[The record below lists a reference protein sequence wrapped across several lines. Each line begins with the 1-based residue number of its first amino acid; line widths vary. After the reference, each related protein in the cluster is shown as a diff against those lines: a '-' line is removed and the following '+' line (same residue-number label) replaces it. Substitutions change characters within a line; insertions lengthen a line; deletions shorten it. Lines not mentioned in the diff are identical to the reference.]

1 MVDDDDVTALA
12 PDGGD
17 DDGVARC
24 DDDGGQHEHE
34 CSHGTHV
41 HPPLPRLRQLYPAL
55 RPSCT
60 HQHMTQ
66 TKRLP
71 QITTYIKLRRVND
84 LRYFTER
91 LGTLKRGARNFV
103 EILGNLKKG

>member
-1 MVDDDDVTALA
+1 MSQCKEDITLHDMSSLLCGNVNVTFGGSLVRVVDDDDVTALA

-60 HQHMTQ
+60 QHTVCH
-66 TKRLP
+66 
-71 QITTYIKLRRVND
+71 KLSVC
-84 LRYFTER
+84 Y
-91 LGTLKRGARNFV
+91 K
-103 EILGNLKKG
+103 

>member
-55 RPSCT
+55 RPPCT
-60 HQHMTQ
+60 QHMTQ
-66 TKRLP
+66 TKRLL
-71 QITTYIKLRRVND
+71 QITTYVKLRRFTD
-84 LRYFTER
+84 LRHFTER
-91 LGTLKRGARNFV
+91 LGTLKRHFLDR
-103 EILGNLKKG
+103 LRYLKRV

>member
-24 DDDGGQHEHE
+24 DDDGGQHEYE
-34 CSHGTHV
+34 SSHGTHV

-60 HQHMTQ
+60 QHMTQ
-66 TKRLP
+66 TKRLL
-71 QITTYIKLRRVND
+71 QITTYIKLRRVTD
-84 LRYFTER
+84 LKHFTEG
-91 LGTLKRGARNFV
+91 LSTLKRGARHFL
-103 EILGNLKKG
+103 ERLASLKKG